1 MKKIILYISVAL
13 ASLVLNNYLTS
24 CNVVNKS
31 RSIEKKSIDS
41 SSVTS
46 FDSGKLKSYDSAS
59 VKKEASVDSSKTKH
73 VETKKLILTFDTSHP
88 AAEDK
93 STPYK
98 YEINGKQISTPNK
111 ILSATIDDSNEDD
124 SFVSKSSDK
133 SDSVKVNLLDSGRLK
148 KDGNTHKVAED
159 NIDNFSK
166 NSWRTSPLFIG
177 GIILIMII
185 AGYFGGKKIGFF
197 K

>member
-1 MKKIILYISVAL
+1 MKKILLYLVVAIVSFL
-13 ASLVLNNYLTS
+13 AANHFTS

-31 RSIEKKSIDS
+31 RSVEKKSIDS

-46 FDSGKLKSYDSAS
+46 VDSSKLKSYDSAS
-59 VKKEASVDSSKTKH
+59 VKKEALVDSSKTKH
-73 VETKKLILTFDTSHP
+73 VESKKLILTFDTADP

-93 STPYK
+93 SNPYK

-124 SFVSKSSDK
+124 SFVSSSSDK

-148 KDGNTHKVAED
+148 KDGNTHLVETVKKKE
-159 NIDNFSK
+159 FEK
-166 NSWRTSPLFIG
+166 KKESPSVLLVIG
-177 GIILIMII
+177 IVLAI
-185 AGYFGGKKIGFF
+185 AIGGYFGGKKLGFF